1 MNIYGALRT
10 ASDCLLGLKASPLYP
25 KKTNFSMKALRLPA
39 GLMCTVLGF
48 SATAIAANITSA
60 EQRLLPF
67 NEFIASVASAP
78 SVPRVDG
85 AVAPASALS
94 SLKSYLSGLYA
105 SVDAKA
111 VKNSFVDYNGTAFQ
125 TAPTLEQPALRGS
138 TGPLPKAPRSRCQ
151 VAASADDGQNLVRTL
166 WPDDRDRYGNAR
178 VCPTSAIPMARV
190 TLEELARFPSLDAF
204 FSKDG
209 NALGA
214 DQTLP
219 AQPSVEATHRYAHA
233 SQLINNLGGHSYL
246 NFWDPEIGANCKSSP
261 CRSIGMSPAAAII
274 CKLPRWAS
282 RSFHRLTARP
292 SPSSLPTGLPMPTIK
307 LAATI

>member
-1 MNIYGALRT
+1 MKIYGALRT
-10 ASDCLLGLKASPLYP
+10 ASDCLLSPKASPLNP

-111 VKNSFVDYNGTAFQ
+111 VKNSFVDYNGTAFDCIPISQ
-125 TAPTLEQPALRGS
+125 QPALRGS
-138 TGPLPKAPRSRCQ
+138 TGPLPKAPDIPGAAQ

-166 WPDDRDRYGNAR
+166 RPDDRDRYGNAT
-178 VCPTSAIPMARV
+178 VCPTSSIPMARV
-190 TLEELARFPSLDAF
+190 TPS
-204 FSKDG
+204 
-209 NALGA
+209 
-214 DQTLP
+214 
-219 AQPSVEATHRYAHA
+219 
-233 SQLINNLGGHSYL
+233 
-246 NFWDPEIGANCKSSP
+246 KSSQDF
-261 CRSIGMSPAAAII
+261 PALMPFSA
-274 CKLPRWAS
+274 RME
-282 RSFHRLTARP
+282 RL
-292 SPSSLPTGLPMPTIK
+292 
-307 LAATI
+307 